1 MAEEQTSKKNPRK
14 TSNKRVREEEDQILR
29 ISIIVVVILFV
40 VAGIFVGV
48 RLLNPRED
56 VTAGREKLE
65 ELTSVDVA
73 EVESV
78 IVLRDKGTE
87 DTAEEESEETG
98 ADEEA
103 AQDGTAEAAEGG
115 GSEE

>member
-1 MAEEQTSKKNPRK
+1 MADKRNSRK
-14 TSNKRVREEEDQILR
+14 TASKRVREEEDQILR
-29 ISIIVVVILFV
+29 ISITVVVILFV
-40 VAGIFVGV
+40 AAGIFVGV

-78 IVLRDKGTE
+78 IVVGDRDTGTAAE
-87 DTAEEESEETG
+87 EGSEETTSDEEEAQDETAEEATGGDPEE
-98 ADEEA
+98 
-103 AQDGTAEAAEGG
+103 
-115 GSEE
+115 